1 MHLLKR
7 ILSTLAF
14 PLLHILALLTLTPLL
29 TCCYYLGQNTYAD
42 IVVNP
47 STVWSS
53 PEVLTLVMEASN
65 NNLRDFR
72 NNVKVIA
79 TPYYPSVVK
88 AIGRRGQFTGHW
100 SEEGYREFVDALLF
114 SSSGMLVDWE
124 KDERIFAGRSGYLT
138 GPEQYDS
145 LTFLVSMQNWGWPCV
160 KLLSVG
166 GRTIGI
172 GNPDCDVPEMAN
184 FEEKVLLVNEEN
196 KFIRPVL
203 VWGIRQ
209 NALMNEETIFLKFRL
224 RSGEHHFLEHS
235 SKMFL
240 VFKGFGD
247 VIRLEYSTALMR

>member
-1 MHLLKR
+1 MHLPKPS
-7 ILSTLAF
+7 LSTLV
-14 PLLHILALLTLTPLL
+14 LQALLTVAPLL
-29 TCCYYLGQNTYAD
+29 TGCFYLGQNSYRD
-42 IVVNP
+42 IVVTP

-53 PEVLTLVMEASN
+53 PEVLTLIMEASN

-100 SEEGYREFVDALLF
+100 SEEGYRKFVDALLF
-114 SSSGMLVDWE
+114 SASGMLVDWE

-145 LTFLVSMQNWGWPCV
+145 LMFLVSMQNLGWPCV
-160 KLLSVG
+160 KMVSVG
-166 GRTIGI
+166 GKILSF
-172 GNPDCDVPEMAN
+172 GNPDCDVPDMTN
-184 FEEKVLLVNEEN
+184 FDEKVFLVNEEN
-196 KFIRPVL
+196 KSLRPVL

-209 NALMNEETIFLKFRL
+209 NSLMNEETIFLKFRL
-224 RSGEHHFLEHS
+224 RSGGHHFLEHS

-240 VFKGFGD
+240 VFKGFGN